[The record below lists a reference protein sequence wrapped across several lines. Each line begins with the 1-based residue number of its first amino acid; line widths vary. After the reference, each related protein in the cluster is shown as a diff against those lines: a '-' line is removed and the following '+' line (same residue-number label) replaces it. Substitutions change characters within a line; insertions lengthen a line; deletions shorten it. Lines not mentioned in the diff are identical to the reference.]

1 MAEFMR
7 INGYFGNFTAD
18 GLLKSTSDLKMF
30 RLTLRSTS
38 NGSNTAIDLQDK
50 DGDNAA
56 TASTT
61 EADQLVE
68 LVIKELNPL
77 MYQTNAAATG
87 VMFALVHGH
96 NVDAA
101 QIKARIVGMS
111 RGATIGSD
119 TAVEQVTGL
128 TTVTV

>member
-1 MAEFMR
+1 MAEFQR
-7 INGYFGNFTAD
+7 INGYFGNFLAD
-18 GLLKSTSDLKMF
+18 GLLKTTSDLKMF

-50 DGDNAA
+50 DGD
-56 TASTT
+56 TALTD
-61 EADQLVE
+61 ADQLVE

-77 MYQTNAAATG
+77 LYQANAAATG
-87 VMFALVHGH
+87 VMYILVHGH

-101 QIKARIVGMS
+101 QIKVRLVGMS

-119 TAVEQVTGL
+119 TAVEAVTGI